1 LAGAAAEWGESSSD
15 AVALDQVPDEITRG
29 LVSGV
34 SSPRSHGRGARLD
47 GNRRERRV
55 VRQGGE
61 VRRFTEELAALRL
74 YGLLAA
80 DSGDGAAAAAIF
92 AAGRADSRA
101 GVVPYQ
107 LAQLELA
114 AGRGL
119 RLLAQRPEAI
129 AWLREARG
137 RLVRLGAAPALAA
150 CDQEL
155 AACGVQ
161 TGREVSAATLG
172 LTPTELAVASLVAA
186 GRSNR
191 QAAAELYIS
200 IKGIEFHL
208 RNIFA
213 KLGIRSRKDLADRL
227 GDDADV
233 MTLA

>member
-1 LAGAAAEWGESSSD
+1 
-15 AVALDQVPDEITRG
+15 V
-29 LVSGV
+29 
-34 SSPRSHGRGARLD
+34 
-47 GNRRERRV
+47 
-55 VRQGGE
+55 
-61 VRRFTEELAALRL
+61 ALRL
-74 YGLLAA
+74 HGLLAA
-80 DSGDGAAAAAIF
+80 VDGDAVRASAIF
-92 AAGRADSRA
+92 AAGRGDPRA
-101 GVVPYQ
+101 GVAPYR
-107 LAQLELA
+107 LAQLEVA

-129 AWLREARG
+129 GWLREARG
-137 RLVRLGAAPALAA
+137 RLVRLGAAPAIGA

-191 QAAAELYIS
+191 QAAAELYVS

>member
-1 LAGAAAEWGESSSD
+1 M
-15 AVALDQVPDEITRG
+15 
-29 LVSGV
+29 
-34 SSPRSHGRGARLD
+34 
-47 GNRRERRV
+47 
-55 VRQGGE
+55 
-61 VRRFTEELAALRL
+61 RL
-74 YGLLAA
+74 YGQLAA
-80 DSGDGAAAAAIF
+80 DSGDGAVAAAIF
-92 AAGRADSRA
+92 AAGRGDSRA
-101 GVVPYQ
+101 GGVPYQ

-137 RLVRLGAAPALAA
+137 RLVRLGAAPALAV